1 MCGLRDEAYIVI
13 RVSGNGFLYN
23 MIRIIAGTLVKAG
36 KGKITPQDIDLM
48 LEAKTAVK
56 QDRQLHRRGLTLMN
70 IDYVDGDDR
79 EVENQH

>member
-1 MCGLRDEAYIVI
+1 MRTEDEAYIVI

-36 KGKITPQDIDLM
+36 KGKITPQDIDIM

-56 QDRQLHRRGLTLMN
+56 QDRQLHRR
-70 IDYVDGDDR
+70 D
-79 EVENQH
+79 